1 MLMIDYKAKMTKLQE
16 TRKAKGISQNQ
27 LAEAIGM
34 SAQTIR
40 SMEQGWRNINKA
52 ELSTLLKL
60 CLALN
65 CTLSDILD
73 DEETLE
79 LLRKYEAR

>member
-1 MLMIDYKAKMTKLQE
+1 MIDYKAKMTKLQAIRLE
-16 TRKAKGISQNQ
+16 KGLSQGQ
-27 LAEAIGM
+27 LAKLAEVNVRM
-34 SAQTIR
+34 LQNY
-40 SMEQGWRNINKA
+40 EQDFRDINGAK
-52 ELSTLLKL
+52 LSTLLKL

>member
-1 MLMIDYKAKMTKLQE
+1 MAKLQE
-16 TRKAKGISQNQ
+16 IRKAAGISQTE

-34 SAQTIR
+34 SLRTVT
-40 SMEQGWRNINKA
+40 SLEQGARNINKA

-65 CTLSDILD
+65 CRLSDILD
-73 DEETLE
+73 DPETLD
-79 LLRKYEAR
+79 LLERYGNR